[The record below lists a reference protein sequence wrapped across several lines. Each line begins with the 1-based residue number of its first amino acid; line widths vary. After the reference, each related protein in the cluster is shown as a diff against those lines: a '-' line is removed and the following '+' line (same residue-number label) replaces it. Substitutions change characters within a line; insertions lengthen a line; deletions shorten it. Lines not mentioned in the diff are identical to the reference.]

1 VLIGQYVKS
10 PFHPLY
16 FFRNN
21 FVKGRRST
29 EKKDLQKILG
39 GNSIFTYTNY
49 WSKQPGTLQG
59 EYKLTLKFEC
69 ELQTFTCIIKI
80 RSMHIYINKPFGI
93 TQEEDLKHVY
103 SKQASNTY

>member
-1 VLIGQYVKS
+1 M
-10 PFHPLY
+10 
-16 FFRNN
+16 
-21 FVKGRRST
+21 KGRRST

-103 SKQASNTY
+103 SKQASNAY